1 MTVSGLFRSSIFS
14 SDGTWVTAGPGLATA
29 GLPSSA
35 CSPRLR
41 EGDHR
46 KQFWRKKIGLGVIR
60 RSYLTGKTSIPGSF
74 VRDIGVLEIDLQKVV
89 ILRRRNSHP
98 EKEGIKNEHLA
109 STKRSFVICTLAQL
123 PGFVPYVELPKIV
136 NQKSSAT
143 FARVLSF
150 SRANFHL
157 CLRDHRSRSSLARAP
172 PGALISEIQPHVP
185 KCVRVAIF
193 GASKVHEKSMR

>member
-1 MTVSGLFRSSIFS
+1 MCVYIYMAASGLFRSSIFS

-74 VRDIGVLEIDLQKVV
+74 VRDIGVLETDFQKMV
-89 ILRRRNSHP
+89 ILRRRNGHP
-98 EKEGIKNEHLA
+98 ETEGIKNEHLA

-123 PGFVPYVELPKIV
+123 AGFVPYVELPKMV
-136 NQKSSAT
+136 K
-143 FARVLSF
+143 
-150 SRANFHL
+150 
-157 CLRDHRSRSSLARAP
+157 
-172 PGALISEIQPHVP
+172 
-185 KCVRVAIF
+185 
-193 GASKVHEKSMR
+193 